1 MTQIIFAQEVIQ
13 PSFETSLRFNLDYL
27 PLGDYY
33 WRVKT
38 RIPNAGDTWSSVQKL
53 TIALEDA
60 VTNVTEVN
68 DKVEKWVEDGQ
79 VYIMRNG
86 CTYNVLGNIA
96 K

>member
-1 MTQIIFAQEVIQ
+1 M
-13 PSFETSLRFNLDYL
+13 
-27 PLGDYY
+27 
-33 WRVKT
+33 KT